1 MDKLMKHPVEVDG
14 RRETEMLPNN
24 FRRSWTR
31 SATSWGA
38 RSKEKGGVRQ
48 YILTSGDLDS
58 YITHIVKPTLQL

>member
-1 MDKLMKHPVEVDG
+1 MEPTVEVFG
-14 RRETEMLPNN
+14 RRRIVKSEMLPIN
-24 FRRSWTR
+24 FRKSWTL
-31 SATSWGA
+31 SVTSWAA